1 MAYRYNL
8 FMVEDESLMDF
19 RYLERIDE
27 LKNEIKKF
35 YKEYGPLE
43 QYLSN
48 FLSFYEYR
56 EGKKRK
62 KREKEIMNKRTIKE
76 EKATTSINAFTIS
89 FIIKE

>member
-1 MAYRYNL
+1 
-8 FMVEDESLMDF
+8 MVEDESLMDF

-48 FLSFYEYR
+48 FLFFYQNRVEKK
-56 EGKKRK
+56 EKKGKKK
-62 KREKEIMNKRTIKE
+62 L
-76 EKATTSINAFTIS
+76 
-89 FIIKE
+89 